1 MMVVEAADRSA
12 AATYVYL
19 YGVADH
25 DFALPGS
32 DDAVSADVQATRI
45 GRVTALHAVV
55 DRALF
60 DGLDAEDVSETSR
73 LAALAQRHDQTLLA
87 LSGAGTVLPVRLGT
101 LFPDIDAMSA
111 LIADTEAGLLEQ
123 LDRVRGCH
131 EWALR
136 VRALREESAPD
147 TADATGTE
155 YLQRRRDERNDRE
168 ARRDA
173 VVGAMSSVDQTLSG
187 LADAVA
193 GPGIG
198 SGLSMSRAYL
208 VADEGYPEFASAVA
222 TAAAELSQAGC
233 TLAVSG
239 PLPAYSFV
247 GVRWEV
253 RES

>member
-1 MMVVEAADRSA
+1 MMAVEAADRSA

-25 DFALPGS
+25 DFALPGG
-32 DDAVSADVQATRI
+32 DAVSADVQATHV

-60 DGLDAEDVSETSR
+60 DGLDAENVSETSR
-73 LAALAQRHDQTLLA
+73 LAALAQRHDRTLQALA
-87 LSGAGTVLPVRLGT
+87 EAGTVLPVRLGT
-101 LFPDIDAMSA
+101 LFPDVDAMSA

-136 VRALREESAPD
+136 VRALREESGPD
-147 TADATGTE
+147 AADATGTE
-155 YLQRRRDERNDRE
+155 YLQRRRDERNERD

-173 VVGAMSSVDQTLSG
+173 VVAAMSSVDQTLSG

-222 TAAAELSQAGC
+222 RAAAELSKAGC